1 MAEYMDIRHN
11 KLRINI
17 HIAQFNKVRATR
29 PTDIL
34 TAKTRAVTMYA
45 SIQVQLIFH

>member
-1 MAEYMDIRHN
+1 MDFLMAEYMDIRHN

-17 HIAQFNKVRATR
+17 HIAQFNKVRAMR

-34 TAKTRAVTMYA
+34 TAKTVPMYA
-45 SIQVQLIFH
+45 AVNFSS